1 MFNMSRIFIVVIVL
15 CLIDFY
21 VFRTFQNQFSALSNY
36 LKYSIYSLY
45 WSIPILIII
54 LTFYFFSK
62 GFPSE
67 IKSYKL
73 IFFVTTLLV
82 LFYLP
87 KLFIIAF
94 QLIEDLGKIIAWLI
108 NKMSKPEGMVYL
120 ASKSVLRSFVV
131 GRIGLLISIIPFL
144 SVIYGVA
151 FGRYNFNV
159 NHINLSFKNL
169 PPAFDGLKIV
179 QFSDFHTG
187 SLDGHQDKFR
197 KAFEIINKQ
206 NPDILVFTGDMV
218 NNYANEAVPW
228 IALISDLKAKY
239 AKLSILG
246 NHDYGDYSGWPSE
259 EAKKANLDKLTE
271 YHKKMGF
278 NLLLNQAFIL
288 KRDSQSIAI
297 LGVEN
302 WGEKPFPQYGK
313 LDLAIEEAKNI
324 PFKILLSH
332 DPTHWQY
339 QVKGKNDIALTL
351 SGHTHAM
358 QLAIN
363 IGGFSWS
370 PVSIKYP
377 RWKGLY
383 SENGQYLYVNIGL
396 GYIGFPGRVGAN
408 PEITVFELKRK

>member
-1 MFNMSRIFIVVIVL
+1 MSRIFIVVIIL
-15 CLIDFY
+15 CLIDLY
-21 VFRTFQNQFSALSNY
+21 VFRTFQNQFSALPNY
-36 LKYSIYSLY
+36 VKYSIYYVY
-45 WSIPILIII
+45 WSIPLIII
-54 LTFYFFSK
+54 FLTIYFFSK

-67 IKSYKL
+67 IRSYKL

-108 NKMSKPEGMVYL
+108 NKMSKPEGMIYL
-120 ASKSVLRSFVV
+120 ASKSVLRSFVI

-151 FGRYNFNV
+151 FGRYNFDV
-159 NHINLSFKNL
+159 NHINLSFENL
-169 PPAFDGLKIV
+169 PQAFDGLKIV

-187 SLDGHQDKFR
+187 SLDGHQDKFK
-197 KAFEIINKQ
+197 KAFEIINNQ

-218 NNYANEAVPW
+218 NNYADEAVPW
-228 IALISDLKAKY
+228 IAMISELKAKY

-246 NHDYGDYSGWPSE
+246 NHDYGDYSEWSSE
-259 EAKKANLDKLTE
+259 EAKKANLDKLKD

-278 NLLLNQAFIL
+278 KLLLNQAFIL

-302 WGEKPFPQYGK
+302 WGEKPFPQYGQ
-313 LDLAIEEAKNI
+313 LNLALEEAKNI

-339 QVKGKNDIALTL
+339 QVKGKTDIALTL

-370 PVSIKYP
+370 PVSLKYP